1 MNAES
6 ERAHRRYFFSS
17 EKPLVVSSV
26 LQFAGTPCKSETT
39 LSNVVRKHAK
49 KETISKE
56 EAKAKCDKKTLLILM
71 HRNEQRGQNPV
82 VFKLHY

>member
-56 EAKAKCDKKTLLILM
+56 AKAKCDKKTLLILM